1 MQNTWIKLFVELE
14 LTVKRRK
21 VVLCVFL
28 PRRNSFL
35 ILLPP
40 HISRNTSR
48 TLFSYWF
55 ISNNLNNSRSK
66 TSSWSILRR
75 KKTSLHNFSGKKFF
89 PSVVFHR
96 IQQLLIKNSNSHLL
110 QNNKTTT
117 KKKYSHTVTCGIKRQ
132 NEE

>member
-14 LTVKRRK
+14 LTVKKREKRRK

-40 HISRNTSR
+40 HISRNTSK

-55 ISNNLNNSRSK
+55 ITNNLNNSRSK
-66 TSSWSILRR
+66 TSSWSILERRR
-75 KKTSLHNFSGKKFF
+75 KKLLYTIFQVKSFSPPWFFIEFSSFSLKTRIHTSYK
-89 PSVVFHR
+89 
-96 IQQLLIKNSNSHLL
+96 
-110 QNNKTTT
+110 TT
-117 KKKYSHTVTCGIKRQ
+117 KKQQLKKSILTPWLV
-132 NEE
+132 E

>member
-14 LTVKRRK
+14 LTVKKKKMRK

-55 ISNNLNNSRSK
+55 ITNNLNNSRSK
-66 TSSWSILRR
+66 TSSWSILGRRR

-110 QNNKTTT
+110 QNNKKQQL
-117 KKKYSHTVTCGIKRQ
+117 KKSILTPWLV
-132 NEE
+132 E